1 MKIWTYQEA
10 LNKILNDLDL
20 QDETFISSD
29 EMIGYFNEG
38 MTEAASEIQS
48 LNQDYFLS
56 KYYVPLV
63 SGTKQY
69 ELPDNIFANK
79 IRGIYYQNG
88 STNYPVNQIRRK
100 DKFENMVLTDEY
112 ATDADYSYIL
122 VNNIPGQQAKMELF
136 PTSRDSVVYPPQ
148 NGSSTPM
155 SMWYIRNV
163 ARIPVVGE
171 MCNVEIVA
179 PSQVDAT
186 ANTIQ
191 TNAGTSTFGIK
202 SIGQVGCQPGS
213 VAYITGDAVK
223 LLAGPTGSV
232 PGGVTA
238 GTTYYVRALGSGS
251 IQLHPTKSDAV
262 NNTNVLNI
270 TSQGTVFFTINPIA
284 TTRMISATL
293 LDVPEFI
300 TFILQFVKCKCL
312 EKEGDPRFESAY
324 KILMD
329 QKKQMV
335 DTLGE
340 AIQDD
345 DNEVQADFSYYTELS

>member
-10 LNKILNDLDL
+10 MNKILVDLDL

-38 MTEAASEIQS
+38 MTEAASEIQA

-63 SGTKQY
+63 QGSKQY
-69 ELPDNIFANK
+69 DLPDNIFANK
-79 IRGIYYQNG
+79 IRGVFYQNG
-88 STNYPVNQIRRK
+88 NVNYTVDQIRRK
-100 DKFENMVLTDEY
+100 DKFSNMMMTDEY
-112 ATDADYSYIL
+112 APNADYSYIL
-122 VNNIPGQQAKMELF
+122 VNSMPGQQAKMELF
-136 PTSRDSVVYPPQ
+136 PKSRDTVVYPPQ
-148 NGSSTPM
+148 ASESVPM

-163 ARIPVVGE
+163 ARIPILGE
-171 MCNVEIVA
+171 MCNPEVVD
-179 PSQVDAT
+179 PSQVDSGAD
-186 ANTIQ
+186 TIQ
-191 TNAGTSTFGIK
+191 TNAGTATFGIK
-202 SIGQVGCQPGS
+202 SIGQVGCSPGS
-213 VAYITGDAVK
+213 IAYVTGDAIK
-223 LLAGPTGSV
+223 LLAGPTGSI
-232 PGGVTA
+232 PGGITA

-251 IQLHPTKSDAV
+251 IQLHATKAEAMS
-262 NNTNVLNI
+262 NTNVLDL
-270 TSQGTVFFTINPIA
+270 TSTGSVFFTINPLA
-284 TTRMISATL
+284 TTRMINSTL

-300 TFILQFVKCKCL
+300 TFILQFVKCRCL
-312 EKEGDPRFESAY
+312 EKEGDPRFEPAY

-345 DNEVQADFSYYTELS
+345 DNEVQGDFSFYNELS